1 MIARILSANPDCEN
15 ILQIMNPPVCHTK
28 TVMAALGLA
37 LRTPSASTEN
47 SCDKYVHHLMNKDQ
61 GKTVS
66 RAEFDAFWSEQ
77 FKLNDTDS
85 NGNIT
90 ATELHSPELHA
101 ALDANRDGNLDQAE
115 YVAFFAPLFEN
126 NAPEAFGSTQR

>member
-1 MIARILSANPDCEN
+1 
-15 ILQIMNPPVCHTK
+15 MNPPVCHIK

-37 LRTPSASTEN
+37 PGNQSTSTEAP
-47 SCDKYVHHLMNKDQ
+47 CDKYVHHLMNKDQ
-61 GKTVS
+61 EKTVS

-77 FKLNDTDS
+77 FKLNDTIS

-115 YVAFFAPLFEN
+115 YFEN
-126 NAPEAFGSTQR
+126 NASASSGPTQPLNP